1 MPFLH
6 GDIRDRIIELAQKEG
21 ESMEKLALSIG
32 ITSSQLSRIVNGKT
46 LKVSHEL
53 VIALAKKFDVS
64 ADFLLG
70 MTSIPERVRIDE
82 FGLSETAIRNLLS
95 GRVNLKWINHLLE
108 DEELMAIMNNSVT
121 ECKNRERKLRGE
133 RK

>member
-46 LKVSHEL
+46 LKV
-53 VIALAKKFDVS
+53 KF
-64 ADFLLG
+64 
-70 MTSIPERVRIDE
+70 EKR
-82 FGLSETAIRNLLS
+82 
-95 GRVNLKWINHLLE
+95 GRRLDIVKR
-108 DEELMAIMNNSVT
+108 A
-121 ECKNRERKLRGE
+121 
-133 RK
+133 